1 MKGAKRRRMRRA
13 GGSGAAGRGEARRIW
28 PLRGGVGG
36 REEREAAQEEGAALR
51 EAERKGRRCGRRRRR
66 KGRRCGSPR
75 GRGGGAGDREDWAGD
90 FAGQGGQEIWFRED
104 FVGRRGAGAGVILG
118 RRWRTLGFFFPIWF
132 VARRNCRCRREW

>member
-1 MKGAKRRRMRRA
+1 MAAARRRGRPRGKGGGA
-13 GGSGAAGRGEARRIW
+13 GG
-28 PLRGGVGG
+28 RGGVAGG
-36 REEREAAQEEGAALR
+36 REEGTAVREAAQEEGAAVR
-51 EAERKGRRCGRRRRR
+51 EAERKGQRRR
-66 KGRRCGSPR
+66 SPR
-75 GRGGGAGDREDWAGD
+75 GRGGGAGDREDLAGD